1 MALSPGLGL
10 GVFELDTRSVPLPE
24 LAFAFTVLLIMLSS
38 QFCVSSSA
46 CCPICTALWSL
57 SNRAFVLCNIV
68 TTGPQKQPE
77 QPTLLHME
85 EETEELYAH
94 ASASSQKKK

>member
-46 CCPICTALWSL
+46 CCPIFTALRSL
-57 SNRAFVLCNIV
+57 SARAFALCTLV
-68 TTGPQKQPE
+68 TTGPQMHPE
-77 QPTLLHME
+77 QPSLLHME
-85 EETEELYAH
+85 EETEEMYAH
-94 ASASSQKKK
+94 KSAQMPH